1 MKILILSQYFWPEN
15 FRINDIANFLKKKD
29 KVYVVTSIPS
39 YPNKKYFKNFNNKRK
54 IRNLEIFRT
63 PVFRR
68 SYSKFSI
75 FFNYLSFTI
84 ISFFYL
90 LYFFL
95 LKNR

>member
-1 MKILILSQYFWPEN
+1 MKILILSQYFWPQ

-63 PVFRR
+63 QF
-68 SYSKFSI
+68 
-75 FFNYLSFTI
+75 
-84 ISFFYL
+84 
-90 LYFFL
+90 
-95 LKNR
+95 